1 MSLLRQMPFNETSPG
16 LKVIDPSSL
25 SLSLSLSHLKS
36 IAPSVYSASKTGG
49 DWLNVKVSLGNSVT

>member
-25 SLSLSLSHLKS
+25 SLSHFKS
-36 IAPSVYSASKTGG
+36 IAPSIYSASKTGG